1 MKHTVSR
8 FVSHLNTFSGHPE
21 TPPDDERKVIMAIEL
36 TICNTRFHDAQ
47 LRDATERIN
56 RYAGE
61 ILRNGFAIGA
71 TMATVESTHCYE
83 NDGFKSTVEWAMKS
97 FNLKKSAVYN
107 YLKIGKDF
115 TREIV
120 SNKGKTTGY
129 CSNLL
134 KIPGTDIEVLSYNTE
149 PAPAPEKDFTPSQI
163 ERLLP
168 VGREMAVELVREGV
182 ITPEMSC
189 KDIQR
194 AVKTL
199 TAETD
204 DSETE
209 SPDPETASTR
219 TRKRNLSKIATVD
232 LIAELETRGY
242 IVYEYNAGVLTPI
255 GVAETVPDIQ
265 PVTVPGD
272 EKGGE

>member
-1 MKHTVSR
+1 
-8 FVSHLNTFSGHPE
+8 
-21 TPPDDERKVIMAIEL
+21 MAIEL

-71 TMATVESTHCYE
+71 TMAMVESTKCYE

-134 KIPGTDIEVLSYNTE
+134 KIPGTDVEVLSYNTE

-168 VGREMAVELVREGV
+168 VGRDTALEMVREGV

-194 AVKTL
+194 IVKTHTAENDETETESTDPGTD
-199 TAETD
+199 TAETA
-204 DSETE
+204 
-209 SPDPETASTR
+209 SPR
-219 TRKRNLSKIATVD
+219 TRKRNLSKIATAD

-242 IVYEYNAGVLTPI
+242 TVYENRSGVLTPV
-255 GVAETVPDIQ
+255 GTPETAPDPD

>member
-1 MKHTVSR
+1 MSDLMVCT
-8 FVSHLNTFSGHPE
+8 
-21 TPPDDERKVIMAIEL
+21 
-36 TICNTRFHDAQ
+36 TRFHDAQ
-47 LRDATERIN
+47 LRDATEKIN

-71 TMATVESTHCYE
+71 IMAMVDTTKCYE
-83 NDGFKSTVEWAMKS
+83 NDGFTSCVEWAMKS
-97 FNLKKSAVYN
+97 FGLKKSAVYN

-134 KIPGTDIEVLSYNTE
+134 KIPGTDVETMSYNTE

-168 VGREMAVELVREGV
+168 VGRDTAVELVREGTV
-182 ITPEMSC
+182 TPEMSC

-194 AVKTL
+194 IVKTYQNGGD
-199 TAETD
+199 TPAEPGTD
-204 DSETE
+204 ESNEKDST
-209 SPDPETASTR
+209 PQP
-219 TRKRNLSKIATVD
+219 RKRNLKKVETAE
-232 LIAELETRGY
+232 LIAELVARGFY
-242 IVYEYNAGVLTPI
+242 VYENRDGAVVCIAEPEKTPEPDPATNATEGEKEGV
-255 GVAETVPDIQ
+255 
-265 PVTVPGD
+265 
-272 EKGGE
+272 

>member
-1 MKHTVSR
+1 
-8 FVSHLNTFSGHPE
+8 
-21 TPPDDERKVIMAIEL
+21 MAIEL

-71 TMATVESTHCYE
+71 TMAMVENTRCYE

-129 CSNLL
+129 CHTTRNRPRPL
-134 KIPGTDIEVLSYNTE
+134 KRISPLH
-149 PAPAPEKDFTPSQI
+149 
-163 ERLLP
+163 RLNVCYP
-168 VGREMAVELVREGV
+168 WGV
-182 ITPEMSC
+182 KWPLKWC
-189 KDIQR
+189 
-194 AVKTL
+194 VKG
-199 TAETD
+199 
-204 DSETE
+204 S
-209 SPDPETASTR
+209 
-219 TRKRNLSKIATVD
+219 
-232 LIAELETRGY
+232 
-242 IVYEYNAGVLTPI
+242 
-255 GVAETVPDIQ
+255 
-265 PVTVPGD
+265 
-272 EKGGE
+272 

>member
-1 MKHTVSR
+1 
-8 FVSHLNTFSGHPE
+8 
-21 TPPDDERKVIMAIEL
+21 MAIEL

-71 TMATVESTHCYE
+71 TMAMVETTKCYE
-83 NDGFKSTVEWAMKS
+83 NDGFNSTVEWAMKS

-134 KIPGTDIEVLSYNTE
+134 KIPGTDVEVLSYNTE

-168 VGREMAVELVREGV
+168 VGREMALEMVHEGV

-204 DSETE
+204 ETETETPAPESDSETV
-209 SPDPETASTR
+209 SPR
-219 TRKRNLSKIATVD
+219 TRKRNLSKISTAD

-242 IVYEYNAGVLTPI
+242 TVYENRSGVLTPV
-255 GVAETVPDIQ
+255 GTPEPMQSPD
-265 PVTVPGD
+265 PVTGPDD